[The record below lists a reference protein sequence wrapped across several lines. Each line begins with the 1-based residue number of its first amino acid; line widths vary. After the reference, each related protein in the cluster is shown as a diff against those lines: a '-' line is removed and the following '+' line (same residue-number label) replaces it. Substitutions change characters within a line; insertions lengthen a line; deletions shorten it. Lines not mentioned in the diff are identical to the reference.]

1 MQKRNF
7 HLKNYDFRKNGLP
20 FFGLI
25 DICPRGSAYFADPK
39 RCFIIS
45 CLSNANSEV
54 FYPIPEGGGQFDRPP
69 PVVFFT

>member
-1 MQKRNF
+1 MDCLF
-7 HLKNYDFRKNGLP
+7 V
-20 FFGLI
+20 GLI

-54 FYPIPEGGGQFDRPP
+54 FYPIPDWGGGCQFDRPP
-69 PVVFFT
+69 Q